1 MASTFERD
9 EFDDIAEQG
18 GPLGVHRAPRAWW
31 TRALPVLVAF
41 VLAGAAAYGLATY
54 YWGPGSANAPVA
66 ETSPGTSPQPTT
78 SPAESPAPEPES
90 SPEPEPEPDPEPVIN
105 FDTDITVLNA
115 AGIGGLA
122 ATNQEKLEDDGFTS
136 VAASNLTSNLP
147 DQNTVIYSSDDDA
160 ETAARVAEVLGIDDV
175 EQGSPPGGASI
186 EVILVSDPDA

>member
-1 MASTFERD
+1 
-9 EFDDIAEQG
+9 
-18 GPLGVHRAPRAWW
+18 
-31 TRALPVLVAF
+31 
-41 VLAGAAAYGLATY
+41 
-54 YWGPGSANAPVA
+54 
-66 ETSPGTSPQPTT
+66 
-78 SPAESPAPEPES
+78 
-90 SPEPEPEPDPEPVIN
+90 
-105 FDTDITVLNA
+105 VLNA